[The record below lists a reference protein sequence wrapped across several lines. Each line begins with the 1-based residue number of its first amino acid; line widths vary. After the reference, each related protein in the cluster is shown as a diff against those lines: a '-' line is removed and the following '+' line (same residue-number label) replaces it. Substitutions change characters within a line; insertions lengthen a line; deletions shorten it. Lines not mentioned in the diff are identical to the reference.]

1 VVAGAGFGGYEAPA
15 VLDRSWLIHWVR
27 GPRTARLLGLP
38 ADVGAGDPAML
49 LSTVGWAPE
58 GGPRIGFMPHFESAE
73 CGAWTDAAASAGMEL
88 IDPRGEPSAIIAAI
102 GRCRVLLSEALHGVI
117 VADTLRVP
125 WLAVRP
131 LAQIHRPKWDDWAE
145 TLDLRI
151 EFHPLVASSLIER
164 LQTSRLTT
172 LRSGR
177 RLLEFARP
185 ALRHLAHR
193 RFVEQA
199 AQALTLAAAAPPQ
212 LSAAIALDRCQ
223 ARMLGRLCSL
233 RRDPFR
239 IT

>member
-1 VVAGAGFGGYEAPA
+1 
-15 VLDRSWLIHWVR
+15 
-27 GPRTARLLGLP
+27 
-38 ADVGAGDPAML
+38 
-49 LSTVGWAPE
+49 
-58 GGPRIGFMPHFESAE
+58 
-73 CGAWTDAAASAGMEL
+73 
-88 IDPRGEPSAIIAAI
+88 
-102 GRCRVLLSEALHGVI
+102 
-117 VADTLRVP
+117 
-125 WLAVRP
+125 
-131 LAQIHRPKWDDWAE
+131 
-145 TLDLRI
+145 
-151 EFHPLVASSLIER
+151 LIER